1 MNIKTASALAL
12 GSVVLTLVATALFLW
27 VNNSDTPTV
36 SAQEVVSRACEGTAG
51 LGSYDLI
58 STMKIEEDGVSI
70 EGTMTV
76 KVSVE
81 GKDFQAETTY
91 PDGSRRE
98 GIRVDDVDYER
109 PHALGDGWAVSKAKF
124 ADVTAYLG
132 HLGSSPA
139 CPELTNVTRKEEEEL
154 DGVKVTVYTAI
165 DAAGLDKAALEKMDT
180 SFDGE
185 RHAKAHKYW
194 IDGSGLMVQYWEDR
208 YTLSQ
213 YDGSRALLRFTFTTK
228 ISGVGEANVIT
239 APVIPQP

>member
-1 MNIKTASALAL
+1 MNIKTASAFLL
-12 GSVVLTLVATALFLW
+12 GVAVIGMAGLVVWFVSRDA
-27 VNNSDTPTV
+27 PPV
-36 SAQEVVSRACEGTAG
+36 SAQEVVERACEGTAG
-51 LGSYDLI
+51 FGSYDLI
-58 STMKIEEDGVSI
+58 STMKIEEDGVPI

-194 IDGSGLMVQYWEDR
+194 IDGSEMMVQYWEDR

-228 ISGVGEANVIT
+228 ISGVGEPNIIT
-239 APVIPQP
+239 APVVGSP